1 MINGPFG
8 PINTAILL
16 DRYIRAYE
24 GVSDMYAALENVL
37 TDKNNTIDL
46 LNGKINDLTNELES
60 TKALLPT
67 DFRVV
72 IKPFSIERDG
82 LSSNIT
88 VMEGDEILEK
98 CPDFFTFGKKYT
110 LIVMG
115 TSLSRKSNKVAF
127 SIKTNYPIALSSSSN
142 SSASKKIYGGMMYH
156 SSTSMSFTL
165 GTSSDITAI
174 AKGFPYARYYT
185 NPPYLSVGNA
195 TIGDTS
201 GKFFEGDYLYIAIK
215 T

>member
-72 IKPFSIERDG
+72 IKPFSIERDSI
-82 LSSNIT
+82 LTSIT

-98 CPDFFTFGKKYT
+98 CPDFFTFGRKYT

-127 SIKTNYPIALSSSSN
+127 SIKTNYPIALKSSSN

-156 SSTSMSFTL
+156 SSTSMGFAL
-165 GTSSDITAI
+165 GTTNDIKAPS
-174 AKGFPYARYYT
+174 KGWPYVLYYT
-185 NPPYLSVGNA
+185 DLRRLGIGNA
-195 TIGDTS
+195 TTGDTS